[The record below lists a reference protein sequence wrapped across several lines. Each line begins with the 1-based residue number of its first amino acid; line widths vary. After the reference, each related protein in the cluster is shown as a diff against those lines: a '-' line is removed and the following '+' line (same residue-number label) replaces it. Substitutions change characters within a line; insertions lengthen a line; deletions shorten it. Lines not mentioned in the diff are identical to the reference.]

1 MRSAGWQQDL
11 SLRTLISAYAH
22 SQCYDVYMTKPTGRP
37 VGRPSKYSAAL
48 AERIVDA
55 MIDGSDLVAICSRPG
70 FPNRKSV
77 YRWAAERPDFATR
90 LDRAREALGDL
101 AAYEIGQIAAT
112 CTPESAAADRV
123 KLTALQ
129 WRASR
134 LAPRKYS
141 ERRVN
146 ELVGEGGGPVA
157 IEARPAII
165 DVTALTPEERAVL
178 RKGLLRLVG
187 PRSDNTE

>member
-1 MRSAGWQQDL
+1 
-11 SLRTLISAYAH
+11 
-22 SQCYDVYMTKPTGRP
+22 MTKPTGRP
-37 VGRPSKYSAAL
+37 VGRPSKYSEAL
-48 AERIVDA
+48 AGRIVDA
-55 MIDGSDLVAICSRPG
+55 MIDGHDLVSICSKPG
-70 FPNRKSV
+70 FPDRKSV
-77 YRWAAERPDFATR
+77 YRWAAERPDFAAR

-112 CTPESAAADRV
+112 CTAETAAADRV

-157 IEARPAII
+157 VQPKLATIDAR
-165 DVTALTPEERAVL
+165 ALTPEERAIL
-178 RKGLLRLVG
+178 KKGLLRVTG
-187 PRSDNTE
+187 QREE